1 MEENAIKRSQ
11 KKLRSYQKN
20 VVEYMKNHR
29 RLLVFHKMGTGKT
42 LTAVTVS
49 QSYLDQYPRH
59 KVIVISPATL
69 IDNFRKEMFQTYRN
83 IKHRGRYEFF
93 SIQKATNL
101 FKEGKIN
108 CENSMV
114 IIDEVHNYRTL
125 VKMSKGKIISGV
137 NVHHIKPCLQ
147 KAHKVLLLTGTPV
160 YNSPKDLQNIMTFLK
175 TDDLR
180 CRVSFHDYE
189 KDDKHFP
196 LRVDAPRY
204 IEMSPEYKRQ
214 YDEIVDEI
222 YKEDYGGTERRIS
235 LRVFHTDDTNRL
247 KKFATA
253 IRRATQNLDN
263 RFEHN
268 RKLEFIKNLI
278 LKLQA
283 KNRKKTKENKYKII
297 IYSAFKGHGIELIRD
312 NMPPSDR
319 DNIAYAT
326 ISGDTKMSERQRLVR
341 LYNKGT
347 IKILFLTKAA
357 GEGLDLKGTDIVVI
371 MEPNWNESSIE
382 QVIARAIRFKSH
394 ENRPPKRQKVTV
406 LQLYHTKP
414 YDDSEEYLG
423 KLRTTLLSMREGNIK
438 DNCFDIDPKNSI
450 DETMRAYS
458 LKKQILLDNVEN
470 NLKHL
475 SIEHNDCSE
484 LSTQQ
489 HEQPNVTSSRHMVP
503 LTEQRRKRISKSV
516 GVNSSIQPDLG
527 KMTLTELKRYAKRN
541 NMMEPD
547 PKKITKRRFLTSNR
561 KDTLL
566 SKIQRHLRTLPK
578 KVAKK
583 VVSSPVVISTTS
595 RVKKKLIRT
604 ETKKK
609 TAPGVRVKKKKTVSG
624 DFLDNIFGIVRKSPS
639 R

>member
-1 MEENAIKRSQ
+1 MDENAIRRSQ
-11 KKLRSYQKN
+11 RKLRSYQKN

-69 IDNFRKEMFQTYRN
+69 IDNFRKEMFETYRN

-125 VKMSKGKIISGV
+125 VKMSKGKIKSGV
-137 NVHHIKPCLQ
+137 NVHHIKPCLE

-196 LRVDAPRY
+196 LRVDAPKY

-423 KLRTTLLSMREGNIK
+423 KLRTTLQSMREGNIK
-438 DNCFDIDPKNSI
+438 ENCFDIDPKNSI

-458 LKKQILLDNVEN
+458 VKKQILLDNVEN
-470 NLKHL
+470 DLKNL

-484 LSTQQ
+484 FSTQQ
-489 HEQPNVTSSRHMVP
+489 DEPPNLTRTHTVP
-503 LTEQRRKRISKSV
+503 LTTQRKMVSKSV
-516 GVNSSIQPDLG
+516 GANASIQPDLG
-527 KMTLTELKRYAKRN
+527 KMTLTQLKHYAKTN
-541 NMMEPD
+541 NMMEID
-547 PKKITKRRFLTSNR
+547 PKKLTKRRFLTSNR

-566 SKIQRHLRTLPK
+566 SKIQRHLRALPK

-583 VVSSPVVISTTS
+583 VVSSPVVSTTS
-595 RVKKKLIRT
+595 RVKKKLVR
-604 ETKKK
+604 KK
-609 TAPGVRVKKKKTVSG
+609 TKEKTTPGIRVKKKTKVSG
-624 DFLDNIFGIVRKSPS
+624 DYLDNIFGIVRKSPS

>member
-1 MEENAIKRSQ
+1 MGECAIVRSQ

-20 VVEYMKNHR
+20 VVRFMKQHQ

-49 QSYLDQYPRH
+49 QSYLDQYPHH

-69 IDNFRKEMFQTYRN
+69 LSNFQKEMFETYQHV
-83 IKHRGRYEFF
+83 KHRRQYEFY

-108 CENSMV
+108 CQHSLV

-125 VKMSKGKIISGV
+125 VQFNKGKIKAGV
-137 NVHHIKPCLQ
+137 NVHHIKPCLE
-147 KAHKVLLLTGTPV
+147 KAHKILLLTGTPV
-160 YNSPKDLQNIMTFLK
+160 YNSPNDLKNIMTFLK

-180 CRVSFHDYE
+180 CHVSFHDYE

-196 LRVDAPRY
+196 LRVDSPKY
-204 IEMSPEYKRQ
+204 IQMSPEYEKQ
-214 YDEIVDEI
+214 YNQIVDEI
-222 YKEDYGGTERRIS
+222 YKSDYGDAERRIS
-235 LRVFHTDDTNRL
+235 LRVFHTEDTNRL

-268 RKLEFIKNLI
+268 RKLEFIKDLI

-283 KNRKKTKENKYKII
+283 KNKKKTKENKYKMI
-297 IYSAFKGHGIELIRD
+297 IYSAFKTHGIELIRD
-312 NMPPSDR
+312 NMPPNDR

-341 LYNKGT
+341 LYNKGN

-371 MEPNWNESSIE
+371 MEPNWNESAIE
-382 QVIARAIRFKSH
+382 QVIARAIRFQSH
-394 ENRPPKRQKVTV
+394 VNRPPKRQKVTV
-406 LQLYHTKP
+406 LQIYHTKP
-414 YDDSEEYLG
+414 YDDSKEYTD
-423 KLRTTLLSMREGNIK
+423 KLATTLRSMREGRVK
-438 DNCFDIDPKNSI
+438 DNCFDIDQKNSI

-458 LKKQILLDNVEN
+458 TKKQLLLDQVEEK
-470 NLKHL
+470 LKGL
-475 SIEHNDCSE
+475 SIEENDCSDVPVDDIPPTDSI
-484 LSTQQ
+484 LS
-489 HEQPNVTSSRHMVP
+489 PNIP
-503 LTEQRRKRISKSV
+503 LTSTPINTHLETY
-516 GVNSSIQPDLG
+516 
-527 KMTLTELKRYAKRN
+527 TLPQLKDYAKRH

-547 PKKITKRRFLTSNR
+547 PKKKTKQRFLTSNR

-566 SKIQRHLRTLPK
+566 QKIKNYQR
-578 KVAKK
+578 
-583 VVSSPVVISTTS
+583 SSSTSTTRPS
-595 RVKKKLIRT
+595 STTTSSTSSTRRSKEKKEYEKRRGIRI
-604 ETKKK
+604 TKK
-609 TAPGVRVKKKKTVSG
+609 PSDH
-624 DFLDNIFGIVRKSPS
+624 DFLDRIFGITRK
-639 R
+639 